1 MRTFPSRISSK
12 GQVVI
17 PADLRRE
24 HGLKPGSA
32 VVFEQDD
39 DGRIILAPC
48 NYQRIYKLRGC
59 LAGQKPS
66 LVDQLQDD
74 RRQERD
80 REERKAR

>member
-1 MRTFPSRISSK
+1 M
-12 GQVVI
+12 
-17 PADLRRE
+17 
-24 HGLKPGSA
+24 
-32 VVFEQDD
+32 VFEQDD